1 MKPLYYFRWFPAEVE
16 SDEFYTSLTDTQRG
30 FFHRCL
36 NLAWRNGASLPSS
49 KISRMKLLRV
59 SASYEARMWRCVG
72 KGFVEH
78 PNDPQRLVNP
88 KQWEEWEHATS
99 KSSKAT
105 AAAKSGAEQRSGRS
119 ANADIRAYDYNYD
132 SSSSSLDTANPEQNT
147 TRARDEKPP
156 ELEFELPSDQWP
168 EGRMVWTE
176 DREEQFLREIGW
188 GASPT
193 DAQVAKLMAADGKL
207 LGGDQDEEPG
217 RLCAIRQRI
226 RNFDLFWRD
235 YWRKVGKKKA
245 REIWLKVA
253 ISDDDAAKIWSAQD
267 RQTTE
272 MLKKDEQY
280 RPHAATWLGQERWND
295 EPAITEEQES
305 LWMTA

>member
-1 MKPLYYFRWFPAEVE
+1 
-16 SDEFYTSLTDTQRG
+16 
-30 FFHRCL
+30 
-36 NLAWRNGASLPSS
+36 
-49 KISRMKLLRV
+49 
-59 SASYEARMWRCVG
+59 
-72 KGFVEH
+72 
-78 PNDPQRLVNP
+78 
-88 KQWEEWEHATS
+88 
-99 KSSKAT
+99 
-105 AAAKSGAEQRSGRS
+105 
-119 ANADIRAYDYNYD
+119 
-132 SSSSSLDTANPEQNT
+132 
-147 TRARDEKPP
+147 
-156 ELEFELPSDQWP
+156 
-168 EGRMVWTE
+168 MVWTE

-193 DAQVAKLMAADGKL
+193 DAQVAKLLAADGKL

-217 RLCAIRQRI
+217 RLVAIRQRI

-253 ISDDDAAKIWSAQD
+253 ISDDDAAKIWRAQD